1 MDKIGKDEEKG
12 MSENKQYE
20 DDYVALDL
28 TIYQDRLSKS
38 TSLSSHLKNIKQPA

>member
-1 MDKIGKDEEKG
+1 MGKDREKE

-28 TIYQDRLSKS
+28 TIYHQNSVRLEFN
-38 TSLSSHLKNIKQPA
+38 L

>member
-1 MDKIGKDEEKG
+1 MDKIGKDGEKG

-28 TIYQDRLSKS
+28 TIYR
-38 TSLSSHLKNIKQPA
+38 

>member
-1 MDKIGKDEEKG
+1 MDKIGKDGEKG

-28 TIYQDRLSKS
+28 TIYHTNKTQQMGC
-38 TSLSSHLKNIKQPA
+38 HI